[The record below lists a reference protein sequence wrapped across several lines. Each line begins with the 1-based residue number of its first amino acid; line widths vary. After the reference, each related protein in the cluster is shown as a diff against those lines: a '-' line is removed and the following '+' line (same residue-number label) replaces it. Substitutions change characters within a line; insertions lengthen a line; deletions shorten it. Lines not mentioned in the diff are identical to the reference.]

1 MVAAGHRK
9 RNGMPGLMSLP
20 LLVVL
25 TIAFGLLA
33 DRHGGDWGQALVSLW
48 TWAFFALLLYRSEG
62 SRARLLACLCI
73 ATAGEIVLSLV
84 WGLYDYR
91 LGNLPLFVP
100 PGHVLLYWLGL
111 QLAERLPE
119 AAVKVLPWLALG
131 AVSVQA
137 VAGIDGL
144 GPLLIAVFLV
154 CVRWG
159 PAPRLYVTMFLL
171 ALVMELWG
179 TWLGNWT
186 WRGQVP
192 GLGWPLA
199 NPPLAAGAFY
209 CVLDLLSD
217 SVRRRRACP
226 AD

>member
-1 MVAAGHRK
+1 
-9 RNGMPGLMSLP
+9 MSSASRLA
-20 LLVVL
+20 LLIVV
-25 TIAFGLLA
+25 TIAGGLLA
-33 DRHGGDWGQALVSLW
+33 DSRAGAWGQPLVSLW
-48 TWAFFALLLYRSEG
+48 VGTLVGWLLWRERELRP
-62 SRARLLACLCI
+62 RLLACLLI
-73 ATAGEIVLSLV
+73 ATAGEVVLSLA

-144 GPLLIAVFLV
+144 GPLLIAIFLA